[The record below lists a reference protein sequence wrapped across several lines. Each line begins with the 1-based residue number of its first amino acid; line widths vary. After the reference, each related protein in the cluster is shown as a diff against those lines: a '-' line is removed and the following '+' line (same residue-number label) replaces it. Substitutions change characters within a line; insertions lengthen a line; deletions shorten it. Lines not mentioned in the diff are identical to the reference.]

1 MIYVPLR
8 RLELSSNEMTRHQE
22 EAWARADSEP
32 EHGKQD
38 TQEAWRQSQDGRP
51 KDMSTGG
58 CMSSVETVFFFVPA
72 SRR

>member
-38 TQEAWRQSQDGRP
+38 TQEAWRQSQATLATVLHQIQS
-51 KDMSTGG
+51 KLI
-58 CMSSVETVFFFVPA
+58 CSSRT
-72 SRR
+72 